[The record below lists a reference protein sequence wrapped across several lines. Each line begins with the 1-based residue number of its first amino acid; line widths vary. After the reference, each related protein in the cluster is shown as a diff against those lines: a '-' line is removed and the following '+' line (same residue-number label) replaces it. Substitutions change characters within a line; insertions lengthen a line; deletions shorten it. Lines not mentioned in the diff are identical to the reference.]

1 MKNVMDTQ
9 QHWRIESATPVS
21 VGFTVRSPVARCSR
35 KVTLYVLAPEP
46 VTRTAVKPNAA
57 AAAADATAAT
67 AAASPPAEGE

>member
-46 VTRTAVKPNAA
+46 IKRTAVKPNAA
-57 AAAADATAAT
+57 AADATAAT
-67 AAASPPAEGE
+67 SPPAEGE